1 MKTPPRPGRPMAH
14 PPTLFAMPAEPA
26 PPPVRDGPPP
36 VGVPR
41 LRMAVRD
48 QVVFRA
54 AALDDLIPP
63 EHPVRA
69 IWEYVV
75 GLDLSPLHDRIK
87 AVQGRPGRSPID
99 PRILLALWL
108 YATTRGVGSARQL
121 DALCRSEIAYQWIVG
136 DVSVN
141 YHTIADFRTDHAA
154 LLDDLLTKSVA
165 LLMAEGLVDLER
177 VAQDGMRVR
186 ASAGAA
192 SFRRQPT
199 LEEALAEAH
208 AQVEALRQE
217 LEDDPKASDRRQRQA
232 RQRAARERSE
242 RVAAALNRLPELE
255 SKKPADEKDKARCST
270 TDPEATVMKM
280 ANGGFNPAFNVQF
293 ATDTKSQVIVGVDVI
308 TSGSDQGQM
317 GPMVEQIRDRYDRV
331 PGAMLVDGGFAKHDD
346 IDAVGAPEVGCTV
359 YAPVQKPK
367 VPQTDRHAPSPR
379 DSARVAEWRQR
390 MGTDEA
396 KAIYKDRA
404 ATAECV
410 NALARRRG
418 LLQFLVRGVSKV
430 RTIALWH
437 ALAHNVLRMKTLRA
451 AVLAGSAG

>member
-1 MKTPPRPGRPMAH
+1 MNTLPRFGQSMTD
-14 PPTLFAMPAEPA
+14 PPTLFEMPAEPA
-26 PPPVRDGPPP
+26 SEPAPDVPLL

-54 AALDDLIPP
+54 AALDDLILQ
-63 EHPVRA
+63 EHPVRV

-75 GLDLSPLHDRIK
+75 GLDLAPLYDRIK

-108 YATTRGVGSARQL
+108 YATTRGAGSARQL
-121 DALCRSEIAYQWIVG
+121 DALCRSDIAYQWIVG

-141 YHTIADFRTDHAA
+141 YHTIADFRTDHGE

-165 LLMAEGLVDLER
+165 VLLTEGLVDLER

-192 SFRRQPT
+192 SFRRKPT
-199 LEEALAEAH
+199 LEEALVEAK

-217 LEDDPKASDRRQRQA
+217 LEDDPDASNRRQQQA
-232 RQRAARERSE
+232 RRRAARERME
-242 RVAAALNRLPELE
+242 RVEAALKRLPELE

-270 TDPEATVMKM
+270 TDPDATVMKM

-293 ATDTKSQVIVGVDVI
+293 ATDTRSQVIVGVDVI
-308 TSGSDQGQM
+308 TNGSDQGQM

-346 IDAVGAPEVGCTV
+346 IDAVSAPEVGCTV

-367 VPQTDRHAPSPR
+367 DPKADRHAPSPR
-379 DSARVAEWRQR
+379 DSERVAEWRRR

-418 LLQFLVRGVSKV
+418 LLQFLVRGVSKA

-437 ALAHNVLRMKTLRA
+437 ALAHNVLRMGTLRA
-451 AVLAGSAG
+451 AALVGAHG

>member
-1 MKTPPRPGRPMAH
+1 MNTPPRSGPPTTY
-14 PPTLFAMPAEPA
+14 PPTLFEMPAEPA
-26 PPPVRDGPPP
+26 PKPVLDGPPL

-54 AALDDLIPP
+54 AALDDLIPQ
-63 EHPVRA
+63 EHTVRV

-75 GLDLSPLHDRIK
+75 GLDLTPLYDRIK

-121 DALCRSEIAYQWIVG
+121 DALCRSDIAYQWIVG

-141 YHTIADFRTDHAA
+141 YHTISDFRTDHAE

-165 LLMAEGLVDLER
+165 LLMTEGLVDLER

-192 SFRRQPT
+192 SFRRKPT
-199 LEEALAEAH
+199 LEEALAEAK

-217 LEDDPKASDRRQRQA
+217 LEDDPKASNRRQQQA
-232 RQRAARERSE
+232 RQRAARERRE
-242 RVAAALNRLPELE
+242 RVEAALNRLPELE

-270 TDPEATVMKM
+270 TDPDATVMKM

-293 ATDTKSQVIVGVDVI
+293 ATDTKSQVIVGVDVL
-308 TSGSDQGQM
+308 TNGSDQGQM

-346 IDAVGAPEVGCTV
+346 IDAVSAPEVGCTV
-359 YAPVQKPK
+359 YAPVPKPK
-367 VPQTDRHAPSPR
+367 DPKADRHAPSPR
-379 DSARVAEWRQR
+379 DSGRVAEWRQR

-396 KAIYKDRA
+396 KMIYKDRA

-430 RTIALWH
+430 RTLALWH
-437 ALAHNVLRMKTLRA
+437 ALAHNVLRMGTLRA
-451 AVLAGSAG
+451 AVLAGAEG